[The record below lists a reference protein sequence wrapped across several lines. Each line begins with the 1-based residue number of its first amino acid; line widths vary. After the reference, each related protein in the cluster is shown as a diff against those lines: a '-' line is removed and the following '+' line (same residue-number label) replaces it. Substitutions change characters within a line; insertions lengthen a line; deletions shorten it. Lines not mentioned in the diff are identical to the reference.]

1 MKYVGRKNSLG
12 MAKYYVRYAL
22 LWLINIQL
30 SPKEEL
36 IFLNL
41 YSCVLPNWG
50 ECLAA
55 LKFPGPCIS
64 WVLRACAPW
73 RRLPSRH
80 NSAGIIRRFLTFPS
94 LTAHLA
100 LIPKTVFTSALK
112 ICNSPAAGKRMYH
125 LAFCPENKMLQ
136 KGHKKSLLGEK
147 RKKKSLLS
155 QG

>member
-1 MKYVGRKNSLG
+1 

-36 IFLNL
+36 IFFNL

-64 WVLRACAPW
+64 WVLRACAP
-73 RRLPSRH
+73 
-80 NSAGIIRRFLTFPS
+80 
-94 LTAHLA
+94 
-100 LIPKTVFTSALK
+100 
-112 ICNSPAAGKRMYH
+112 
-125 LAFCPENKMLQ
+125 
-136 KGHKKSLLGEK
+136 
-147 RKKKSLLS
+147 
-155 QG
+155 